1 MTRWIILIVVV
12 LAVEFYAF
20 QAIKNAFRIKWVA
33 YGYEII
39 SVLALLFVIWT
50 FTQFDRH
57 EGQTKLTLYSASILL
72 ILTIPKI
79 ILTLVLF
86 GEDLVRLFNTVVHY
100 FMHQESLEGH
110 MPDRRRFVS
119 QIALGLAAVPFF
131 SLIYGVLK
139 GKYDYR
145 VIKQAVFFEDLPDS
159 FDGFTITH
167 ISDMHSG
174 SLDNPEKIQY
184 AVDLINEQN
193 SDLVVFTGD
202 IVNSLASEMTPWI
215 DTFKGIHDAPFGK
228 FSILGNHDYGEYIIF
243 DTNEEKV
250 ANFEAIKGLHEKI
263 GFELLLNENRILKR
277 GEDSIA
283 LVGVE
288 NWGHRFRK
296 AGDLTVASEGLKA
309 SDFKVLLSHDPS
321 HWEME
326 VKKDPRKYHLTL
338 AGHTHGFQFGIEIP
352 GIIKWSPVSYVYKQ
366 WAGLYEHMDRFIYVN
381 RGLGFHGYSGRV
393 GIWPEITVLKLKKK
407 QKIS

>member
-1 MTRWIILIVVV
+1 MTRWIIVLVVA
-12 LAVEFYAF
+12 LAIEFYAF

-39 SVLALLFVIWT
+39 SVISLLFVVWT

-57 EGQTKLTLYSASILL
+57 VGQTKLTLYSASIFL
-72 ILTIPKI
+72 ILTVPKI
-79 ILTLVLF
+79 IVTLIMF
-86 GEDLVRLFNTVVHY
+86 GEDLVRAFNAVVHY
-100 FMHQESLEGH
+100 FMHQESFEGH
-110 MPDRRRFVS
+110 LPDRRRFVS
-119 QIALGLAAVPFF
+119 QIAVGLAAIPFL
-131 SLIYGVLK
+131 SLIYGVFK
-139 GKYDYR
+139 GKYDFR
-145 VIKQAVFFEDLPDS
+145 VIKQAVFFEDLPES

-174 SLDNPEKIQY
+174 SLDDPEKIQY

-215 DTFKGIHDAPFGK
+215 ETFKGIHNAPFGK

-243 DTNEEKV
+243 DTEEEKV
-250 ANFEAIKGLHEKI
+250 ANFNGIKGLHEKI
-263 GFELLLNENRILKR
+263 GFELLLNENRIFTK
-277 GEDSIA
+277 GKDSIA

-288 NWGHRFRK
+288 NWGHRFK
-296 AGDLTVASEGLKA
+296 KVGDLTVASKGLTD
-309 SDFKVLLSHDPS
+309 SDFKVLLTHDPS
-321 HWEME
+321 HWEHE
-326 VKKDPRKYHLTL
+326 VKDDPRKYHLTL
-338 AGHTHGFQFGIEIP
+338 SGHTHGFQFGIEIP
-352 GIIKWSPVSYVYKQ
+352 GFIKWSPVSFVYKQ
-366 WAGLYEHMDRFIYVN
+366 WAGLYQHLDRFIYVN